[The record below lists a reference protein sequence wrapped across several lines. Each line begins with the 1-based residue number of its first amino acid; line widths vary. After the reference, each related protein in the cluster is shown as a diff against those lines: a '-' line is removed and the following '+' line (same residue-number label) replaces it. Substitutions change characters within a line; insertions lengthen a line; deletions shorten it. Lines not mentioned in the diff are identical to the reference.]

1 MMMKRNV
8 SAALAIVALATL
20 SLSCG
25 VKAPAPAPS
34 PAPLTGREAMIQ
46 DVLRNREDVTILI
59 TDSGLGGLSVVADV
73 VARLPESGVFRNARV
88 VFYNALFHASGYNSL
103 DTDEEKALVFDMVL
117 EAMQEQYQPDLIL
130 IACNT
135 LSVIYDQTDFARN
148 EPAPVIGIVET
159 GVDVIA
165 EQLKQA
171 PDATALI
178 FGTETTIES
187 AAYQDKLRAAG
198 FPEQRIV
205 GQSCPGLA
213 AAIERGTDTEETVG
227 MIRQYVGEALARTG
241 GAGGPVFGSFNCT
254 HYGYARQQWAAAF
267 AAAGYPDV
275 LLVDPNP
282 RMADFLFSQQY
293 LGRYPRT
300 EVTVEVVSKLEI
312 TEQERNAI
320 GPLLRAVSPA
330 TADALANYRL
340 DTNLF

>member
-1 MMMKRNV
+1 MIMKRTA
-8 SAALAIVALATL
+8 SALAVVALATL
-20 SLSCG
+20 SLVSCG
-25 VKAPAPAPS
+25 ARAPAPAP
-34 PAPLTGREAMIQ
+34 LTAREAMIQ
-46 DVLRNREDVTILI
+46 DVLKNREDVTILI

-73 VARLPESGVFRNARV
+73 AARLPESGVFRNARV

-103 DTDEEKALVFDMVL
+103 DSDEEKALVFDMVL
-117 EAMQEQYQPDLIL
+117 EAMQERYQPDLIL

-187 AAYQDKLRAAG
+187 AAYQNALLAAG
-198 FPEQRIV
+198 FPETI
-205 GQSCPGLA
+205 
-213 AAIERGTDTEETVG
+213 G
-227 MIRQYVGEALARTG
+227 MIRKYVGEALARTG
-241 GAGGPVFGSFNCT
+241 GAGGPVVGSFNCT
-254 HYGYARQQWAAAF
+254 HYGYARQQWASAF
-267 AAAGYPDV
+267 AAAGYPDA

-312 TEQERNAI
+312 TERERNAI

-340 DTNLF
+340 DPGLF

>member
-1 MMMKRNV
+1 MIMQRSV
-8 SAALAIVALATL
+8 SAALAVVALATL
-20 SLSCG
+20 SLVSCG
-25 VKAPAPAPS
+25 AKAPAPA
-34 PAPLTGREAMIQ
+34 PAPLTGRESTIQ
-46 DVLRNREDVTILI
+46 DVLKNREDVTILI

-73 VARLPESGVFRNARV
+73 AARLPESGVFRNARV

-148 EPAPVIGIVET
+148 EPAPVIGIVQT

-165 EQLKQA
+165 EQLKRA

-187 AAYQDKLRAAG
+187 AAYQDRLRAAG

-205 GQSCPGLA
+205 GQACPGLA
-213 AAIERGTDTEETVG
+213 AAIERGIDTDETVG

-312 TEQERNAI
+312 TERERNAI

-340 DTNLF
+340 DPALF